1 MIFIILGSQKF
12 QFNRL
17 LKAVDD
23 LIESGV
29 ITEEVFAQ
37 VGYSD
42 YVPRNFKC
50 EKFFDRKELS
60 DFIHK
65 ADIIITHGGS
75 GSIVGAVKSKK
86 KTIAVPRKA
95 KYKEHVDDHQIQIIQ
110 QFSSQNLI
118 CACEDCEQ
126 LEAALEEVRN
136 TEYKSY
142 QSNTDDIIDSIIEF
156 IENK

>member
-17 LKAVDD
+17 LKAVDN

-75 GSIVGAVKSKK
+75 GSIVGAVKSRK

-95 KYKEHVDDHQIQIIQ
+95 QYNEHVDDHQIQIIQ
-110 QFSSQNLI
+110 QFTRQNLI

-126 LEAALEEVRN
+126 LEAALDMVRK
-136 TEYKSY
+136 TEYESY
-142 QSNTDDIIDSIIEF
+142 QSNTEDIINSIRNF
-156 IENK
+156 IDNN

>member
-42 YVPRNFKC
+42 YIPRNFKY

-65 ADIIITHGGS
+65 SDIIITHGGS
-75 GSIVGAVKSKK
+75 GSIVGAVKSRK

-95 KYKEHVDDHQIQIIQ
+95 QYNEHVDDHQIQIIQ
-110 QFSSQNLI
+110 QFTRQNLI

-126 LEAALEEVRN
+126 LEAALDMVRK
-136 TEYKSY
+136 TEYESY
-142 QSNTDDIIDSIIEF
+142 QSNTEDIINSIRNF
-156 IENK
+156 IDNN